1 MCIIYSSYIQH
12 LTNKQRKTDYWKKHR
27 WKWGTTKVGAFLSA
41 SVGSYVC
48 STRWANCWLQ
58 WLQTPRWRALLS
70 GTTGTTEQSRLEFCW
85 HGHRH
90 QHLQFHVALEL
101 NVCLCPLLHRI
112 RFCLS
117 SSRSSRVWVRNPD
130 RTPEKS
136 PPWRPCTASQNT
148 RNDPS
153 PEKKLFFSSVPFCRT
168 SGRPDAEGLWGIPSS
183 SLTEVWSAQTWTLG
197 TLFTH
202 IIVTCKTSL

>member
-48 STRWANCWLQ
+48 STPG
-58 WLQTPRWRALLS
+58 QTAGGNGFRRRQRLRPARRRP
-70 GTTGTTEQSRLEFCW
+70 QSRFRLLLTWKQAPTCTAARAAGIKWVFS
-85 HGHRH
+85 G
-90 QHLQFHVALEL
+90 HLQS
-101 NVCLCPLLHRI
+101 PDRI
-112 RFCLS
+112 GPV
-117 SSRSSRVWVRNPD
+117 SSRAGARSPD
-130 RTPEKS
+130 GPRPPSTNSAEK
-136 PPWRPCTASQNT
+136 RCLA
-148 RNDPS
+148 
-153 PEKKLFFSSVPFCRT
+153 
-168 SGRPDAEGLWGIPSS
+168 AEGLRGIPSS